1 MLRSIP
7 HRLPLRYIL
16 GARPSLPM
24 QRCLLQARHRYS
36 NKPPLNADEGPQ
48 TPQDQPRLHIEE
60 SAVDAAQISTK
71 DSTVEEIG
79 LQGAEVSANQNTEA
93 PVNVDVDESADTS
106 VSAAVDESFGEED
119 FLDSTEATHASNLDL
134 FGPET
139 KSQPQSSQP
148 SNKIDPEK
156 YNPLSAHGLDENT
169 VNWSLWEKS
178 ENPQEQRPAGE
189 LNPEEW
195 ADTRRSVQETE
206 DVEDQLVPEKLP
218 ETTPLHAEVR
228 EMFQRTQRPRPNPP
242 PFTIPLPEDNPV
254 SSSPWDYFY
263 PPVRPPRSLE
273 AVARSQNPSKNKY
286 KGNVYDPFANATKQ
300 IKWPFFYN
308 RDELVSLCTNHI
320 MRDGKKATA
329 EKIMQEMFM
338 LILGKY
344 PRMHPVTLFAE
355 ALDKNAPLFKHLSA
369 TTGAKTITVPVPL
382 NERQRIRAGWYSII
396 RPAAK
401 GGSAIPFC
409 QRLADEVIKAY
420 EGRSGGLQN
429 RLSEHK
435 KAMSSKLNM
444 KLPKQRR
451 Q

>member
-169 VNWSLWEKS
+169 VDWSLWEKS
-178 ENPQEQRPAGE
+178 ENPQEQKPAGE

-195 ADTRRSVQETE
+195 ADTRRSVEETK
-206 DVEDQLVPEKLP
+206 DVEDHLVPGKLP
-218 ETTPLHAEVR
+218 ETTPLH
-228 EMFQRTQRPRPNPP
+228 
-242 PFTIPLPEDNPV
+242 
-254 SSSPWDYFY
+254 
-263 PPVRPPRSLE
+263 
-273 AVARSQNPSKNKY
+273 
-286 KGNVYDPFANATKQ
+286 
-300 IKWPFFYN
+300 
-308 RDELVSLCTNHI
+308 
-320 MRDGKKATA
+320 
-329 EKIMQEMFM
+329 
-338 LILGKY
+338 
-344 PRMHPVTLFAE
+344 
-355 ALDKNAPLFKHLSA
+355 
-369 TTGAKTITVPVPL
+369 
-382 NERQRIRAGWYSII
+382 
-396 RPAAK
+396 
-401 GGSAIPFC
+401 
-409 QRLADEVIKAY
+409 
-420 EGRSGGLQN
+420 
-429 RLSEHK
+429 
-435 KAMSSKLNM
+435 
-444 KLPKQRR
+444 
-451 Q
+451 